1 MNNVTFNSLL
11 APSWHRGR
19 GVGWLGWGWGGG
31 VGGGGGRRSS
41 TLSELNNFEFMVM
54 DDYHKV

>member
-1 MNNVTFNSLL
+1 M
-11 APSWHRGR
+11 APGE
-19 GVGWLGWGWGGG
+19 GGWLVGLGLGGGG
-31 VGGGGGRRSS
+31 VGGGRRSS